1 MDSNGDT
8 GPCNLCILHILLEH
22 RSELWETGYRLQADN
37 WKTGE
42 DQLLYTGLHSS
53 YAKWWDDLATNSSL
67 SRSLST
73 QRLTRKWAA
82 GVQMPS
88 PERIPSSEEGAK
100 MGPLP
105 PLSTVKEKWKRRK
118 EKHISEHIH
127 RSSKNGHIWLQT
139 PGLNH
144 YTPRKLSQQLLVSY
158 YSCTIEIVLTYGV
171 LVWYGSRS
179 AADRRALQRI
189 IETRHHQLPPSGIF
203 IHKNSHQ
210 MILAQ
215 FLPCSQIHTKHW
227 TWKPLNTMLC
237 S

>member
-8 GPCNLCILHILLEH
+8 GQCNLCILHILLEH

-42 DQLLYTGLHSS
+42 EQLLYTGLHSS
-53 YAKWWDDLATNSSL
+53 YAKWWDDLVTNSSL
-67 SRSLST
+67 SHSLST

-82 GVQMPS
+82 DAKPRKDTFTRGGGKDGPTS
-88 PERIPSSEEGAK
+88 PPEYSQRE
-100 MGPLP
+100 M
-105 PLSTVKEKWKRRK
+105 KEKKRKTYLRAHSLLIQK
-118 EKHISEHIH
+118 WSYLTP
-127 RSSKNGHIWLQT
+127 NGTKPLHTQET
-139 PGLNH
+139 
-144 YTPRKLSQQLLVSY
+144 LSQQLLVSY
-158 YSCTIEIVLTYGV
+158 YSCTIESVLTYGV

-179 AADRRALQRI
+179 AADRKALQMI
-189 IETRHHQLPPSGIF
+189 IETRHHQLPPSDIF